1 MSDAV
6 TPRRAARSDESHPDA
21 QLAAAFVDGGDGVL
35 RAVYD
40 RYGAMIYRIARGVL
54 SNAADAEEVTQATFV
69 SAWQGRETF
78 DPARGSLAAWLIG
91 IVRRRT
97 VDRLRV
103 MERERK
109 ATDAAAR
116 IVEQEPGGAALP
128 PHTDQIV
135 DRIVVTDGLAHL
147 ADTQRRVLE
156 LAFFDD
162 LSHRQIASVTGLP
175 LGTVKS
181 HVRRGL
187 AQLRRRLEVD
197 GVHPA

>member
-6 TPRRAARSDESHPDA
+6 TPRHAAAADEAYSDQP
-21 QLAAAFVDGGDGVL
+21 LAAAFVDGVDGSL
-35 RAVYD
+35 RQVYD
-40 RYGAMIYRIARGVL
+40 RYGAMVYRIARGVIG
-54 SNAADAEEVTQATFV
+54 NPADAEEITQATFV

-91 IVRRRT
+91 IARRRT

-116 IVEQEPGGAALP
+116 LADQKPGGLTLP
-128 PHTDQIV
+128 GHSEQIV
-135 DRIVVTDGLAHL
+135 DRIVVADGLAHL
-147 ADTQRRVLE
+147 AEPQRRVLE

-162 LSHRQIASVTGLP
+162 LSHRQISSVTGLP

>member
-6 TPRRAARSDESHPDA
+6 TPRHAAAADQAYPDQ
-21 QLAAAFVDGGDGVL
+21 QLATAFVDGTDGSL
-35 RAVYD
+35 RQVYD
-40 RYGAMIYRIARGVL
+40 RYGAMVYRIARGVIG
-54 SNAADAEEVTQATFV
+54 NPADAEEVTQATFV

-78 DPARGSLAAWLIG
+78 DPARGSLAGWLIG
-91 IVRRRT
+91 IARRRT

-103 MERERK
+103 IERERK

-116 IVEQEPGGAALP
+116 LADQKPGGSTLP
-128 PHTDQIV
+128 GHSEQIV
-135 DRIVVTDGLAHL
+135 DRIVVSDSLAHL
-147 ADTQRRVLE
+147 AEPQRRVLE

-162 LSHRQIASVTGLP
+162 LSHRQISSVTGLP